1 MRARDADGMPPLV
14 DSQNRRAARRKVLAS
29 LLVLFSLSVLAGC
42 GGPMSYV
49 HPTADLSYIK
59 TVAIVPLMDL
69 SGQKGAEGKVMN
81 VVAIELLRRGVDVV
95 EFGEVSKVLKS
106 EGYGREPG
114 VISKSMAENAGKRL
128 NIQGFIVGSVQEYG
142 ASTGRGAY
150 PEVSVSLKLI
160 DAKSYAILWEATHS
174 VKGTTIL
181 DRLFGI
187 GKKSTSDLCQ
197 EVVVDLLD
205 TLFEG

>member
-1 MRARDADGMPPLV
+1 
-14 DSQNRRAARRKVLAS
+14 
-29 LLVLFSLSVLAGC
+29 
-42 GGPMSYV
+42 MSYI
-49 HPTADLSYIK
+49 HPTADLSYVK

-69 SGQKGAEGKVMN
+69 SGQKGADGKVMN

-128 NIQGFIVGSVQEYG
+128 NVQGFIVGSVQEYG
-142 ASTGRGAY
+142 ASAGRSSDL
-150 PEVSVSLKLI
+150 EVSVSLKLI
-160 DAKSYAILWEATHS
+160 DAKSYAILWEASHS
-174 VKGTTIL
+174 VKGTGIL

-187 GKKSTSDLCQ
+187 GRKSTSDLCQ
-197 EVVVDLLD
+197 EAVVELLD